1 MEKESIIVIGVI
13 TVTTVLIYLLCI
25 KLNKFLDRFNRKTKS
40 IVFGL
45 EHAKNTEEYNLWH
58 KKLRCHYLT
67 LIPFVNENSAK
78 KICTKMFKKEKSKT
92 AGFFHVV
99 APSITGICICAVCL
113 CGMSWAWFS
122 ASRNTGVVP
131 IKSAYMDFTVEV
143 KNGDN
148 TVEKNDTG
156 GYALQAGEMY
166 SVTLTMSVTA
176 STGFADIVFEGK
188 TYYTPQLKNGDTFA
202 FMLKPSENGKLVIN
216 GQWGTCLAEER
227 LVSGCT
233 LGTGIPDNAISENG
247 QNAGPTP
254 TPAPTPI
261 PTAEPTAEPT
271 PIPTAE
277 PTPESTAT
285 IEPTAEPTPEPTA
298 TIELTA
304 EPTATPEPTPT
315 DVPEV

>member
-1 MEKESIIVIGVI
+1 M
-13 TVTTVLIYLLCI
+13 
-25 KLNKFLDRFNRKTKS
+25 
-40 IVFGL
+40 
-45 EHAKNTEEYNLWH
+45 
-58 KKLRCHYLT
+58 
-67 LIPFVNENSAK
+67 
-78 KICTKMFKKEKSKT
+78 
-92 AGFFHVV
+92 
-99 APSITGICICAVCL
+99 
-113 CGMSWAWFS
+113 
-122 ASRNTGVVP
+122 
-131 IKSAYMDFTVEV
+131 
-143 KNGDN
+143 
-148 TVEKNDTG
+148 
-156 GYALQAGEMY
+156 QAGETY
-166 SVTLTMSVTA
+166 SVTLTMSGTA

-247 QNAGPTP
+247 QNAEPTP

-277 PTPESTAT
+277 PTPEPTAT
-285 IEPTAEPTPEPTA
+285 IEPTAEPTA
-298 TIELTA
+298 TIEPTA

-315 DVPEV
+315 NVPEV

>member
-78 KICTKMFKKEKSKT
+78 KMYPKIFIKEKSKT

-99 APSITGICICAVCL
+99 APSLAGICICAVCL

-131 IKSAYMDFTVEV
+131 IKSAYMDFAVEV

-148 TVEKNDTG
+148 TVEK
-156 GYALQAGEMY
+156 
-166 SVTLTMSVTA
+166 
-176 STGFADIVFEGK
+176 K
-188 TYYTPQLKNGDTFA
+188 
-202 FMLKPSENGKLVIN
+202 
-216 GQWGTCLAEER
+216 
-227 LVSGCT
+227 
-233 LGTGIPDNAISENG
+233 
-247 QNAGPTP
+247 
-254 TPAPTPI
+254 
-261 PTAEPTAEPT
+261 
-271 PIPTAE
+271 
-277 PTPESTAT
+277 
-285 IEPTAEPTPEPTA
+285 
-298 TIELTA
+298 
-304 EPTATPEPTPT
+304 
-315 DVPEV
+315 

>member
-13 TVTTVLIYLLCI
+13 AVTTVLICLLCI
-25 KLNKFLDRFNRKTKS
+25 KLNEFLDRFNRKTKS

-67 LIPFVNENSAK
+67 LIPFVNENSAR
-78 KICTKMFKKEKSKT
+78 KICPKMFKKEKSKT

-99 APSITGICICAVCL
+99 APSIAGICICAVCL

-122 ASRNTGVVP
+122 ASRNTGVMP

-156 GYALQAGEMY
+156 GYALQAGETY
-166 SVTLTMSVTA
+166 SVTLTVSGTA

-188 TYYTPQLKNGDTFA
+188 TYYTPQLKNGDAFA

-216 GQWGTCLAEER
+216 GQWGTCFAEER

-247 QNAGPTP
+247 QNAEP

-277 PTPESTAT
+277 PTPEPTP
-285 IEPTAEPTPEPTA
+285 IPTAEPTPEPTA
-298 TIELTA
+298 TIEPTA

>member
-13 TVTTVLIYLLCI
+13 AVTTVLICLLCI
-25 KLNKFLDRFNRKTKS
+25 KLNEFLDRFNRKTKS

-78 KICTKMFKKEKSKT
+78 KMCTKMFKKEKSKT

-99 APSITGICICAVCL
+99 APSIAGICICAVCL

-131 IKSAYMDFTVEV
+131 IKSAYMDFTVEL

-156 GYALQAGEMY
+156 GYALQAGETY
-166 SVTLTMSVTA
+166 SVTLTVSGTA
-176 STGFADIVFEGK
+176 STGFADVVFEGK

-216 GQWGTCLAEER
+216 GQWGTCFAEER

-247 QNAGPTP
+247 QNAEP

-261 PTAEPTAEPT
+261 PTAEPTPEPT
-271 PIPTAE
+271 PI
-277 PTPESTAT
+277 
-285 IEPTAEPTPEPTA
+285 PTAEPTPEPTA
-298 TIELTA
+298 TIEPTA

>member
-78 KICTKMFKKEKSKT
+78 KMYLKMFKREKSKT

-99 APSITGICICAVCL
+99 APSLAGICICAVCL

-131 IKSAYMDFTVEV
+131 IKSTYMDFTVEV

-156 GYALQAGEMY
+156 GYALQAGETY
-166 SVTLTMSVTA
+166 SVTLTVSGTA

-216 GQWGTCLAEER
+216 GQWGTCFAEER

-247 QNAGPTP
+247 QNA
-254 TPAPTPI
+254 
-261 PTAEPTAEPT
+261 EPTAEPT

-277 PTPESTAT
+277 PTAEPTATIESTAEPTPEPTAT
-285 IEPTAEPTPEPTA
+285 IEPTTEPTAEPTA

>member
-13 TVTTVLIYLLCI
+13 AVTTVLICLLCI
-25 KLNKFLDRFNRKTKS
+25 KLNEFLDRFNRKTKS

-78 KICTKMFKKEKSKT
+78 KICPKMFKKEKSKT

-99 APSITGICICAVCL
+99 APSIAGICICAVCL

-122 ASRNTGVVP
+122 ASRNTGVMP

-156 GYALQAGEMY
+156 GYALQAGETY
-166 SVTLTMSVTA
+166 SVTLTVSGTA

-188 TYYTPQLKNGDTFA
+188 TYYTPQLKNGDAFA

-216 GQWGTCLAEER
+216 GQWGTCFAEER

-247 QNAGPTP
+247 QNAEP

-271 PIPTAE
+271 SI
-277 PTPESTAT
+277 
-285 IEPTAEPTPEPTA
+285 PTAEPTPEPTA
-298 TIELTA
+298 TIEPTA